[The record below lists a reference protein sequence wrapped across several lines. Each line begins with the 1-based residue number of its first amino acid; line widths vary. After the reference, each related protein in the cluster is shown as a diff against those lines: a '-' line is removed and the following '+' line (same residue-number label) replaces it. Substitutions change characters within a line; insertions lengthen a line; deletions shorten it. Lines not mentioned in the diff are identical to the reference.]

1 MESFM
6 ANIKTLEKNTFD
18 KEAFK
23 KNIINNC
30 KILYRK
36 NLDEATQQQKFQSV
50 AYAVKDII
58 IDKWI
63 ASQKAYKEQDAKIVY
78 YMSGISYG

>member
-1 MESFM
+1 M

-63 ASQKAYKEQDAKIVY
+63 ASQKAYKE
-78 YMSGISYG
+78 MLRSYIICLWNFLWVEL